1 MRCDDME
8 GETVSDAQTVLVV
21 DDDPQIRKLVRVNLA
36 ARGYRVREAA
46 NGAEALSA
54 FRHESFDLVILDL
67 VMPGIGGID
76 VCTQIREQSDVP
88 IIVLSAHNQEEL
100 KVQALD
106 AGADD
111 YVTKPFGH
119 EELLA
124 RMRAVWRR
132 AGAAPPAGG
141 KVVIGDLTIDL
152 AARRVFVKGADIR
165 LTRTEFAL
173 LAELARN
180 AESVLTHDELLARV
194 WGPEYRG
201 SSHYLHIYLGRIR
214 SKLGPGLD
222 SVLETV
228 PGVGYVLHASA

>member
-1 MRCDDME
+1 MSDEME
-8 GETVSDAQTVLVV
+8 GQTMSEAQTVLVV
-21 DDDPQIRKLVRVNLA
+21 DDDPQIRKLVR
-36 ARGYRVREAA
+36 
-46 NGAEALSA
+46 ALST
-54 FRHESFDLVILDL
+54 FRHETFDLVLLDL
-67 VMPGIGGID
+67 VMPGVGGLE

-88 IIVLSAHNQEEL
+88 IIVMSAHNQEEL

-132 AGAAPPAGG
+132 AGAASPAAG
-141 KVVIGDLTIDL
+141 KVVIGNLTVDL
-152 AARRVFVKGADIR
+152 AARRVFVKGTDIR

-180 AESVLTHDELLARV
+180 RESVLTHDELLTRV
-194 WGPEYRG
+194 WGPEYKG
-201 SSHYLHIYLGRIR
+201 SNHYLHIYLGRIR

-228 PGVGYVLHASA
+228 PGVGYVLHASP